1 MIFPGWGLLSRDM
14 VCWLS
19 MQHWAFWTVLH
30 LRNFVRLHLDPIFFC
45 PPHSSGT
52 WLNALEIIALAGT
65 KDGMLLRQQ
74 GQEAVGDSGWINQM
88 QILRNNLL
96 TLSVSSNR
104 MTSSQTPLKR
114 EGMGRGEASSDNL
127 QSHQQ
132 LLSLLKEIRDTE
144 RVWIEDKKRQN

>member
-1 MIFPGWGLLSRDM
+1 
-14 VCWLS
+14 
-19 MQHWAFWTVLH
+19 
-30 LRNFVRLHLDPIFFC
+30 
-45 PPHSSGT
+45 
-52 WLNALEIIALAGT
+52 
-65 KDGMLLRQQ
+65 
-74 GQEAVGDSGWINQM
+74 M

-114 EGMGRGEASSDNL
+114 EGMGRGEASADNL

>member
-1 MIFPGWGLLSRDM
+1 
-14 VCWLS
+14 
-19 MQHWAFWTVLH
+19 
-30 LRNFVRLHLDPIFFC
+30 
-45 PPHSSGT
+45 
-52 WLNALEIIALAGT
+52 
-65 KDGMLLRQQ
+65 
-74 GQEAVGDSGWINQM
+74 M

-114 EGMGRGEASSDNL
+114 EGMGKGEASSDNL

-144 RVWIEDKKRQN
+144 GLYRGQEKAKLVFIASKNR